1 MDEAERVVLEVL
13 DKCPSSVPALSMLS
27 EILRAKGDLVGAVG
41 AAQRATDAAA
51 RGGAPPGS
59 ISRARQQRAE
69 IEENAVRE
77 VAGGRGDARR
87 DPVGALAT
95 SLPAWC
101 RSRGCYAVLGVLGML
116 GLLLATIAAFSGRP
130 IGYLWL
136 GASLVAAGWTYND
149 AEARGLRGLFWG
161 PLALCLGPF
170 GVAIYLIATH

>member
-1 MDEAERVVLEVL
+1 
-13 DKCPSSVPALSMLS
+13 MLS

-59 ISRARQQRAE
+59 VSRARQQRAE

-77 VAGGRGDARR
+77 VAGGRGDAERG
-87 DPVGALAT
+87 PIGALLT
-95 SLPAWC
+95 PLPAWC
-101 RSRGCYAVLGVLGML
+101 RSRGCYAVLGVLGTL
-116 GLLLATIAAFSGRP
+116 SLLLATIAALGGRP

-149 AEARGLRGLFWG
+149 AEVRGLRGLFWG